1 MNSNYDIT
9 FIGHM
14 CFDEIIPFEGP
25 IRVAP
30 GSAVLCG
37 AMAAARAGKKVA
49 VFTKM
54 ARMDENILKPMR
66 DIGIDVFVIPAV
78 ETTYSKVVHPV
89 ADDDVRELSL
99 VRSAGFFT
107 IDEIPPIGARCLH
120 LAGIS
125 DQEFSIDLIIGLK
138 RKGFNLSVDM
148 QSFVRQVNI
157 DTREV
162 IFKDTPYKRDIAR
175 IMNKIKLDIVEAAIL
190 TGTDDLEKSAIMFE
204 EWGCPEVVITKSEG
218 VLARANNRTYYEK
231 FSNTSSIGRTGRGD
245 TTFAAYLSY
254 RLDHDV
260 EESIKFAAALVSIK
274 METPGPF
281 CGTLEDILA
290 RLKEK
295 HSI

>member
-1 MNSNYDIT
+1 MNYDIT

-14 CFDEIIPFEGP
+14 CFDEIVPFEGP
-25 IRVAP
+25 IRMAP

-37 AMAAARAGKKVA
+37 AMAAASIGKKVA
-49 VFTKM
+49 VVTKM
-54 ARMDENILKPMR
+54 ARRDENILEPMR
-66 DIGIDVFVIPAV
+66 DIGIDVFVIPAA

-89 ADDDVRELSL
+89 ADVDTREIRLIKT
-99 VRSAGFFT
+99 AGFFT
-107 IDEIPPIGARCLH
+107 VSEIPPINTRCMH

-125 DQEFSIDLIIGLK
+125 DQEFSMDLINGMK
-138 RKGFNLSVDM
+138 DRGFSLSVDM
-148 QSFVRQVNI
+148 QSFVRQVDTN
-157 DTREV
+157 TREV
-162 IFKDTPYKRDIAR
+162 IFKDTPYKRDVAR
-175 IMNKIKLDIVEAAIL
+175 IMNKIKLDIVEAGIL

-231 FSNTSSIGRTGRGD
+231 FSNRNSIGRTGRGD
-245 TTFAAYLSY
+245 TTFVAYLSY

-281 CGTLEDILA
+281 CGTLDDVLA
-290 RLKEK
+290 RMKEK
-295 HSI
+295 DFI